1 MKTDKYLYEF
11 TLNKPV
17 ESEEVISSKN
27 DKGEEVK
34 TIKKITTDKAVSLR
48 ILKPNRRLFDEAEL
62 FYGIKLSE
70 GIKAGLLTRSLL
82 AKRYQNDGG
91 AMSDSEK
98 QRYAM
103 LYIELYKLQN
113 ELQRLQVNLEKIT
126 KEEQTKKIAVILND
140 ISENRRELQE
150 IENYNATLF
159 DQTAEN
165 RARNQTILWWVL
177 NLSYISEDNQNYNP
191 FFGEGDYNKKII
203 RYDEIEEEDNSFS
216 KEVMSKLAYFISLW
230 YMGKAANYED
240 FKNLE
245 TLFNETKAEENAQ
258 PKEEVKEASEW
269 YRYRTKLC

>member
-1 MKTDKYLYEF
+1 MKWLHEF
-11 TLNKPV
+11 AVNDEKETEQI
-17 ESEEVISSKN
+17 ESSIDAQGN
-27 DKGEEVK
+27 EVK
-34 TIKKITTDKAVSLR
+34 TTKKVKKIVPVKFK
-48 ILKPNRRLFDEAEL
+48 IQKPTRKLFDEAEL

-177 NLSYISEDNQNYNP
+177 NLSYIAEDNQNYIP

-203 RYDEIEEEDNSFS
+203 RYDEIEEEENAFS
-216 KEVMSKLAYFISLW
+216 KDVMSKLAYFISLW

-245 TLFNETKAEENAQ
+245 TLFNETKTEESAK
-258 PKEEVKEASEW
+258 PKEEVKEASE
-269 YRYRTKLC
+269 